1 MKLRSIIS
9 CILVLM
15 MLLTSVSIGISTS
28 AAEVDAAQTGYHN
41 QSYLEDYASKAAGE
55 KGLGATYT
63 KAATTFKVWSPT
75 ATAVMVKLYSTGS
88 DAESGA
94 KVLGTHAMSKNATT
108 GVWTL
113 TLNGDYKDVYYT
125 YLLTIDGSTA
135 ETQDPY
141 ATAVGANGE
150 RSMVVDLD
158 STDPEGWNEDKHVL
172 FDSAAEAAVWEVH
185 VRDFSISESSGVSEE
200 NKGKYL
206 AFTEG
211 NTTINNEGDIATCVD
226 YLVEKGI
233 NCVQLLPIA
242 DFSGIDETNSDPQR
256 NWGYNPVNFNVPDG
270 AYATD
275 CYDGN
280 ARIKEFKQLVQALHD
295 RGIAVVMDVVYN
307 HTYVL
312 EGSALARTVPK
323 YYHRMSDSQNYYNG
337 SGLGNCLSTD
347 KAMTSKY
354 VVESLKYWVEE
365 YHIDGF
371 RFDLMGAIDC
381 DTLNKA
387 RAELDKIDTRILM
400 YGEPWAGG
408 DAGISNG
415 ATNGNFKLLNDRI
428 GGFNQTYSENLRGS
442 ESNHAG
448 TTGAFVQGDTTPAA
462 ILDAARANFTYFG
475 KKVPSTA
482 LNYLDNHD
490 NLTLYDKLLKTNQDD
505 LKSKYNYTFTTAVDN
520 ERLSTVNATV
530 ANTYYPEVSDQLRL
544 SLLSTMTAQG
554 MPFMN
559 AGTEFA
565 RSKYGDANSYRT
577 PDAINAIDWTRLEK
591 WGTDADYYA
600 GLIKIRKAFAPFGD
614 AKADAITTITTSNPV
629 AYTISNTKAGQWSK
643 ALVVMNNNKTAAR
656 TVNLPSGTWTI
667 IANDKKAGVESLGTA
682 SGTYSVP
689 AHSGAIL
696 VQGTYTK
703 PAEGYATLTAEHYV
717 RDSKSG
723 TYKLEKSNTAKYA
736 VGQTYRAITDT
747 DILFDHDLD
756 KYESSTGKL
765 SGKATANQKVTV
777 KFYYT
782 RYTESNYLTVN
793 FLHTTSGQRVRPYI
807 KYRLREGDEFS
818 IPATGVQ
825 GYSLDTT
832 RYPAGTVGKFDASK
846 ETVFNFYYKDLTH
859 TDTVVHFYNSHKNWT
874 GTIQCYAYYDTSTE
888 EPLGKWI
895 SNDKGNMTKDPSLG
909 DNWYTVT
916 IPNVKSCRVMFHPK
930 GGSGQEPGQGEAGYE
945 VSSEAWI
952 KDKILTFS
960 CSVVTSY
967 INVKTGEQ
975 IAPDVVKDY
984 AKITSNGMYST
995 NPLTG
1000 FGSYITPANASNF
1013 FKAGTTNVVY
1023 LYEDPKEPTPP
1034 GPGPEDPT
1042 EPNNSNIIGDV
1053 DGNKQITV
1061 VDATHIQRHL
1071 SKKETLSERSQLLAD
1086 TDLNE
1091 AIAIVDATNIQRFV
1105 AKKSSFGHVG
1115 EVISTPGGEDP
1126 TEPPVQQGDHTF
1138 SDLIDMYN
1146 KLSSKYVALPS
1157 DYYADDEGYKAA
1169 GVALDTYKAVTFNP
1183 TAAPEVIDEAYDAFE
1198 AAYETIKDYEENI
1211 VIPVPDKIDVYFTN
1225 NIGWS
1230 SVRYYCWGAA
1240 SMTWPGAQMT
1250 KAYTNDMGQDVYK
1263 VTIDPDVYQNIIF
1276 NNGAGGDANQTVD
1289 IVIETSSEKIGY
1301 YISNPEYSGKKEVA
1315 TWNP

>member
-9 CILVLM
+9 CVLVLM
-15 MLLTSVSIGISTS
+15 MLISSVSIGIVTTA
-28 AAEVDAAQTGYHN
+28 AAEVEAAQTGYHN
-41 QSYLEDYASKAAGE
+41 QSYLEDYAQKAKNE
-55 KGLGATYT
+55 TGLGATYT
-63 KAATTFKVWSPT
+63 KSATTFKVWSPT

-94 KVLGTHAMSKNATT
+94 KVLGTHSMQKNATT
-108 GVWTL
+108 GVWSL
-113 TLNGDYKDVYYT
+113 KLNGDYKNVYYT
-125 YLLTIDGSTA
+125 YLLTIDGSTS

-158 STDPEGWNEDKHVL
+158 STDPEGWADDKHVL
-172 FDSAAEAAVWEVH
+172 FDSAAEASVWEVH
-185 VRDFSISESSGVSEE
+185 VRDFSISPSSGVSDEY
-200 NKGKYL
+200 KGKYL

-211 NTTINNEGDIATCVD
+211 NTKINGKGDIATCVD
-226 YLVEKGI
+226 YLVEQGV

-323 YYHRMSDSQNYYNG
+323 YYHRMSDAQNYYNG
-337 SGLGNCLSTD
+337 SGLGNCLSTE

-381 DTLNKA
+381 NTLNAA
-387 RAELDKIDTRILM
+387 RAELDKIDQRILM

-408 DAGISNG
+408 ESGISNG
-415 ATNGNFKLLNDRI
+415 ATNLNFRLLNDRI

-462 ILDAARANFTYFG
+462 ILDAAKANFTYFNT
-475 KKVPSTA
+475 KATSKA

-505 LKSKYNYTFTTAVDN
+505 LKSKYGYTFTTNKDL
-520 ERLSTVNATV
+520 ERLYTVNNTV
-530 ANTYYPEVSDQLRL
+530 ANTYYPEVANQLKL
-544 SLLSTMTAQG
+544 ALVSTMTAQG
-554 MPFMN
+554 LPFMN

-577 PDAINAIDWTRLEK
+577 SDNINAIDWTRLEK
-591 WGTDADYYA
+591 WGAEADYYA
-600 GLIKIRKAFAPFGD
+600 GLLKIRKAFTPFGD
-614 AKADAITTITTSNPV
+614 EKADTITTVSSSNPV
-629 AYTISNTKAGQWSK
+629 AYTISNTKAGEWSK
-643 ALVVMNNNKTAAR
+643 VLVVMNNNKTAAR
-656 TVNLPSGTWTI
+656 SVTLPSGSWTVV
-667 IANDKKAGVESLGTA
+667 ANDKKAGVDSLGTA

-689 AHSGAIL
+689 AQSGAIL

-717 RDSKSG
+717 RDSATG
-723 TYKLEKSNTAKYA
+723 TYKLEKTNTAKYA

-747 DILFDHDLD
+747 DILFDHKLD

-765 SGKATANQKVTV
+765 SGAATANQKVTV

-782 RYTESNYLTVN
+782 RYVDSNYLTVN
-793 FLHTTSGQRVRPYI
+793 FLDSKSGERVRPYI
-807 KYRLREGDEFS
+807 KYRLHDGADFS

-832 RYPAGTVGKFDASK
+832 KYPAGTVGKFDASK
-846 ETVFNFYYKDLTH
+846 EAVFNFYYNELTH
-859 TDTVVHFYNSHKNWT
+859 TKTVVHFYNSHPNWNNT
-874 GTIQCYAYYDTSTE
+874 TIQCYAYYDTSTE
-888 EPLGKWI
+888 EPLGKWTD
-895 SNDKGNMTKDPSLG
+895 NKAGNMAKDPSLG

-916 IPNVKSCRVMFHPK
+916 IPNVKSCRVMFHPS
-930 GGSGQEPGQGEAGYE
+930 GSVSGVQQEPGQGEAGYE

-960 CSVVTSY
+960 CTVVTSY
-967 INVKTGEQ
+967 IDINTGKQ
-975 IAPDVVKDY
+975 LAPDAVKDY

-995 NPLTG
+995 VPKPELGN
-1000 FGSYITPANASNF
+1000 YITPANASNF

-1023 LYEDPKEPTPP
+1023 LYDGSQPDDPNP
-1034 GPGPEDPT
+1034 GDG
-1042 EPNNSNIIGDV
+1042 NLIGDADL
-1053 DGNKQITV
+1053 DGAV
-1061 VDATHIQRHL
+1061 SVMDATAIQRT
-1071 SKKETLSERSQLLAD
+1071 SAGIQTLSEKAAKLAD
-1086 TDLNE
+1086 TDDSGNVNVL
-1091 AIAIVDATNIQRFV
+1091 DATNIQRFL
-1105 AKKSSFGHVG
+1105 AGLNNYGNVG
-1115 EVISTPGGEDP
+1115 KEIGGGD
-1126 TEPPVQQGDHTF
+1126 TPVQGEHSF
-1138 SDLIDMYN
+1138 AELIDMYN
-1146 KLSSKYVALPS
+1146 QLSAKYVALPS
-1157 DYYADDEGYKAA
+1157 DYYKDDEGYKAA
-1169 GVALDTYKAVTFNP
+1169 GVALDTYKAVTLNP
-1183 TAAPEVIDEAYDAFE
+1183 TADPELIDEAFDAFE
-1198 AAYETIKDYEENI
+1198 TAYNTIKDYEEDI
-1211 VIPVPDKIDVYFTN
+1211 KIPVPDKIDVYFTN

-1230 SVRYYCWGAA
+1230 KVNYYCWGAA
-1240 SMTWPGAQMT
+1240 NMTWPGAQMT

-1263 VTIDPDVYQNIIF
+1263 VTVDPDVYQNIIF

-1289 IVIETSSEKIGY
+1289 IIIETTSDKIGY
-1301 YISNPEYSGKKEVA
+1301 YISNPESTGKKSVG

>member
-9 CILVLM
+9 CILVVM
-15 MLLTSVSIGISTS
+15 ILLSSVSFAIS
-28 AAEVDAAQTGYHN
+28 AAEIDAAQTGYHN
-41 QSYLEDYASKAAGE
+41 ESYLEDYAELAKNE
-55 KGLGATYT
+55 EGLGATYT
-63 KAATTFKVWSPT
+63 KSATTFKVWSPT

-94 KVLGTHAMSKNATT
+94 KVLGTHSMKKNATT
-108 GVWTL
+108 GVWSLTL
-113 TLNGDYKDVYYT
+113 TGDYKDIYYT
-125 YLLTIDGSTA
+125 YLLTIDGSTS

-150 RSMVVDLD
+150 RSMIVDLD
-158 STDPEGWNEDKHVL
+158 STDPEGWEDDEHVL
-172 FDSAAEAAVWEVH
+172 FDSAAEASVWEVH
-185 VRDFSISESSGVSEE
+185 VRDFSISPSSGVSEE
-200 NKGKYL
+200 YKGKYL

-211 NTTINNEGDIATCVD
+211 NTTVNSEGDIATCVD
-226 YLVEKGI
+226 YLVEQGV

-323 YYHRMSDSQNYYNG
+323 YYHRMSDAQNYYNG
-337 SGLGNCLSTD
+337 SGLGNCLSTE

-371 RFDLMGAIDC
+371 RFDLMGALDC
-381 DTLNKA
+381 DTLNAA

-408 DAGISNG
+408 DSGISNG
-415 ATNGNFKLLNDRI
+415 ATNSNFRLLNDRI

-462 ILDAARANFTYFG
+462 ILDAAKANFTYFNS
-475 KKVPSTA
+475 KVPSKA

-505 LKSKYNYTFTTAVDN
+505 LRSTYGYTFTTNKDL
-520 ERLSTVNATV
+520 ERLYTVNQTV

-554 MPFMN
+554 IPFMN

-565 RSKYGDANSYRT
+565 RTKYGDANSYRT
-577 PDAINAIDWTRLEK
+577 SDNINAIDWTRLEK
-591 WGTDADYYA
+591 WGADADYYA

-614 AKADAITTITTSNPV
+614 AKADAITTVSSSNPV
-629 AYTISNTKAGQWSK
+629 AYTINNTTAGQWSK
-643 ALVVMNNNKTAAR
+643 ALVIMNNNKTAAKSV
-656 TVNLPSGTWTI
+656 TLPSGTWTV
-667 IANDKKAGVESLGTA
+667 IANNEKAGIESLGTA

-689 AHSGAIL
+689 ARSGAIL

-717 RDSKSG
+717 RDSATG
-723 TYKLEKSNTAKYA
+723 TYKLEKTNTAKYA

-747 DILFDHDLD
+747 DILFDHKLD
-756 KYESSTGKL
+756 KYESTTGKL
-765 SGKATANQKVTV
+765 SGEATANQKVTV

-782 RYTESNYLTVN
+782 RYTDSNYLTVN
-793 FLHTTSGQRVRPYI
+793 FLDSTTGERVRPYI
-807 KYRLREGDEFS
+807 KYRLHDGAEFS

-832 RYPAGTVGKFDASK
+832 KYPAGTVGKFDASK
-846 ETVFNFYYKDLTH
+846 ETTFNFYYNELTH
-859 TDTVVHFYNSHKNWT
+859 TNTVVHFYNSHPNWSST
-874 GTIQCYAYYDTSTE
+874 TIQCYAYFDTSTE
-888 EPLGKWI
+888 EPLGKWTD
-895 SNDKGNMTKDPSLG
+895 NKAGNMTKDTALG

-916 IPNVKSCRVMFHPK
+916 IPNVKSCRVMFHPSTAV
-930 GGSGQEPGQGEAGYE
+930 SGVQQEPGQGEAGYE

-960 CSVVTSY
+960 CTVVTSY
-967 INVKTGEQ
+967 IDVATGKQ
-975 IAPDVVKDY
+975 LAPDVVKDY
-984 AKITSNGMYST
+984 TKITSNGMYST
-995 NPLTG
+995 TAKPELG
-1000 FGSYITPANASNF
+1000 GYITPANASNF

-1023 LYEDPKEPTPP
+1023 LYDGSQSDDPNPDGTL
-1034 GPGPEDPT
+1034 
-1042 EPNNSNIIGDV
+1042 IGDADL
-1053 DGNKQITV
+1053 DGYITV
-1061 VDATHIQRHL
+1061 LDATAIQRV
-1071 SKKETLSERSQLLAD
+1071 SASIGAFTEKAKTAAD
-1086 TDLNE
+1086 TDKSGKVDVL
-1091 AIAIVDATNIQRFV
+1091 DATNIQRYT
-1105 AKKSSFGHVG
+1105 ASLNNFGHVG
-1115 EVISTPGGEDP
+1115 ERIGGD
-1126 TEPPVQQGDHTF
+1126 TPVQGEHSF
-1138 SDLIDMYN
+1138 SELIDMYN
-1146 KLSSKYVALPS
+1146 QLSAKYVALPS
-1157 DYYADDEGYKAA
+1157 DYYAEDEGYIAA
-1169 GVALDTYKAVTFNP
+1169 GVALDTYKAVTLNP
-1183 TAAPEVIDEAYDAFE
+1183 TADPELIDEAYDAFE
-1198 AAYETIKDYEENI
+1198 TAYNVIKDYEED
-1211 VIPVPDKIDVYFTN
+1211 VEIPLPDKIDVYFTN
-1225 NIGWS
+1225 NLSWS
-1230 SVRYYCWGAA
+1230 KVNYYCWGTAN
-1240 SMTWPGAQMT
+1240 MTWPGAQMT

-1276 NNGAGGDANQTVD
+1276 NNGLSGNANQTVD
-1289 IVIETSSEKIGY
+1289 IMIDTTSETIGY
-1301 YISNPEYSGKKEVA
+1301 YISGTDSSGKQQVG